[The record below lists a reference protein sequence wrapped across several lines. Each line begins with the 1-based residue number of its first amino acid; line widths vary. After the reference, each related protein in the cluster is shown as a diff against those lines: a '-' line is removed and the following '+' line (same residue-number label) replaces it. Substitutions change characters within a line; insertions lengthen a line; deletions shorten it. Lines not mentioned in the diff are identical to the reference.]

1 MKSLAHGSSSL
12 SKTYTTHEGSC
23 SKPASAYCYWV
34 PTGITGMPM
43 LTRRVPTSSMTPW
56 YLQVASTCAR
66 GTFVRMLPW
75 LVSVFFFMFFDIF
88 QVAKEHSPSYELALI
103 RIGTLR
109 RDSLVVVYS
118 YLYLPMHFASLIQRI
133 WYKPIRPHLIA
144 KENTRV
150 GLLDSRSWWSHAQ
163 PAAPL
168 GLTWTCHY
176 PEERAANH
184 PGPVRCIAVRGLE
197 RRKATTEPLKKKLS
211 HLIMYTSW
219 LIGFPTMGYH
229 NPQQTR

>member
-1 MKSLAHGSSSL
+1 
-12 SKTYTTHEGSC
+12 
-23 SKPASAYCYWV
+23 
-34 PTGITGMPM
+34 M

-66 GTFVRMLPW
+66 GTFARMLLW

-103 RIGTLR
+103 HIGTLR

-133 WYKPIRPHLIA
+133 WYKLIRPHLIA

-150 GLLDSRSWWSHAQ
+150 GLLDSRRLWSAQ
-163 PAAPL
+163 PAPGAHMDLPL
-168 GLTWTCHY
+168 SWRESCKSPWTSQVH
-176 PEERAANH
+176 
-184 PGPVRCIAVRGLE
+184 RGAWSAGRQLWNLWIVAQSW
-197 RRKATTEPLKKKLS
+197 RLLLLQQVVAKHLGNGRKRHVGMSQNTTKK
-211 HLIMYTSW
+211 I
-219 LIGFPTMGYH
+219 
-229 NPQQTR
+229 